1 MVGQQGGVCTQDRTG
16 VVGVLVVHAGHDLII
31 GGDVQIRSGVVDIVG
46 IDAVQD
52 GLFHVLFGVVDVE
65 LDRLLRTL
73 VVAQLLVVALHVG
86 IAFVLCFAVLDHVLF
101 IRLLG
106 RSAGCG
112 LALFCRLLDGG
123 VPRDVLHNSHAC
135 KQYGADQGCGRHLPV
150 FAQDCEQQG
159 NEVDLLFLL
168 IRDLVFSHK
177 CPPKTT
183 ESLQRGMPPRNAR
196 KQDGYKAHNISF

>member
-1 MVGQQGGVCTQDRTG
+1 MVGQQGGVCTQDRAG

-46 IDAVQD
+46 INAVQD

-123 VPRDVLHNSHAC
+123 VPRDVLHNSYAC
-135 KQYGADQGCGRHLPV
+135 KQYGADQGCSRHLPV
-150 FAQDCEQQG
+150 FVQDREQQG

-168 IRDLVFSHK
+168 IRNLVFSHK

-183 ESLQRGMPPRNAR
+183 ESLRRGMPPRNAR
-196 KQDGYKAHNISF
+196 KQDVYKAHNISF